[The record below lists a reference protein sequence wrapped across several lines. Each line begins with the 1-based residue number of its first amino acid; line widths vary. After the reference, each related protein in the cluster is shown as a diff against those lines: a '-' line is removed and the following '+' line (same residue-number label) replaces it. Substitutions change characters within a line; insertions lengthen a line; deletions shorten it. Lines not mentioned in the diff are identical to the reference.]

1 MGWLV
6 PGLNDAS
13 TKVLDARVKMEGVP
27 DDTRM
32 DVLESRKPKGTVTL
46 VSCPANQLGRLEVR
60 SQEIRVLELWRFKR
74 NGRIF
79 AYRVNAGLSAGDIA
93 LGAAVELLFYDP
105 DGSGQ
110 FTIQRYI
117 DDRKPWLII
126 PNWVA
131 ARHDQ

>member
-6 PGLNDAS
+6 PGLDNAS
-13 TKVLDARVKMEGVP
+13 AKVADARVKMEGVP
-27 DDTRM
+27 EDTRM

-46 VSCPANQLGRLEVR
+46 VSCSAQPGRLEVR
-60 SQEIRVLELWRFKR
+60 SQQIRVLELWRFKR

-79 AYRVNAGLSAGDIA
+79 AYRVNAGLSAGDVA

-126 PNWVA
+126 PSWVA
-131 ARHDQ
+131 AGHDQ